1 MIMYANEL
9 YQIRHR
15 VSKSVWDRSAK
26 IMGRVVYYR
35 FGKFRLS
42 GMVQNTE
49 GDFFY
54 SPTVAKDG
62 TFYCDC
68 IGFEGAE
75 TICSHILAMLRK
87 AEFDGENVTPYI
99 NAILGIH
106 KEEQEMVEYKT
117 SIEGYNRL
125 FGGLQ
130 SGRHISCLFA
140 LPETCK
146 SYINAQFA
154 VDMAVMHNKSSLI
167 IDTEGGFAPEWIT
180 LISER
185 MGKEVPYQFI
195 DWRVKTSKTQ
205 AKDAETY
212 SPDFKYS
219 DLKIKENKDPTVYIY
234 DARHLVQIYPFFGRP
249 MNFKIKGG
257 VIEPMEGGNSTS
269 ISDSPIGKIIDA
281 CNIVYVA
288 NDSLSMPIESFFT
301 GGQINYRTRTK
312 ATQVWLG
319 RAQELIDE
327 FGVCFMN
334 TAHATIAHNNP
345 YAVPQPVGGKA
356 VLHNNK
362 YIAYIE
368 KWAGK
373 KAAKKSKVDWHNL
386 RKMSIYRHM
395 TKAAWS
401 EFYYMITTGAG
412 VVDFDPAGEVEEE
425 KGDDE

>member
-1 MIMYANEL
+1 MYANEL
-9 YQIRHR
+9 YRIRHR

-35 FGKFRLS
+35 FGRFRLS
-42 GMVQNTE
+42 GMVQSSE

-68 IGFEGAE
+68 LGFEGAE
-75 TICSHILAMLRK
+75 TICSHILAVLRK
-87 AEFDGENVTPYI
+87 AEFEDEDVKPYI
-99 NAILGIH
+99 DAILGIH
-106 KEEQEMVEYKT
+106 KEELEMKEYKT

-130 SGRHISCLFA
+130 AGRHISCLFA

-146 SYINAQFA
+146 SYMNAQFA
-154 VDMAVMHNKSSLI
+154 ADMAVLHGVSSMV

-180 LISER
+180 LISKR
-185 MGKEVPYQFI
+185 LGKEIPYKFI
-195 DWRVKTSKTQ
+195 DWHVTVKKKQ
-205 AKDAETY
+205 DKDVETY
-212 SPDFKYS
+212 YPEFDYK
-219 DLKIKENKDPTVYIY
+219 DLKIEESKEPTVYIY
-234 DARHLVQIYPFFGRP
+234 DARHLVQIFPFFGRP
-249 MNFKIKGG
+249 LNFKIKGG
-257 VIEPMEGGNSTS
+257 VIEPMEAGHSTS
-269 ISDSPIGKIIDA
+269 ISDSPIGKIIKA

-327 FGVCFMN
+327 YGVCFMN

-345 YAVPQPVGGKA
+345 FPEPQPVGGKA

-368 KWAGK
+368 KFKGK
-373 KAAKKSKVDWHNL
+373 AIAKEMKLDWHTL

-395 TKAAWS
+395 TKAAYS
-401 EFYYMITTGAG
+401 DVCYMRTTDSG
-412 VVDFDPAGEVEEE
+412 VVDFDPKGKTEESE
-425 KGDDE
+425 DSDE